1 MMREPWFWRS
11 DTIAAKVVSAS
22 LSPAGYLYDL
32 GQQIRWRITRP
43 ARANVPVICIG
54 NATLGGVGKTPFAIM
69 LCNSLSEEGLC
80 CAFLTRGYGGSEP
93 GPLRVNA
100 DKHTH
105 EQVGDEALLLARHG
119 ATWVSRDRIA
129 GAKAA
134 AQEGTDVIIMD
145 DGFQNPTIEKT
156 FSVLLIDAEDPS
168 GNGHV
173 FPAGPLREPVMRA
186 QQRADVTVVIGP
198 EEAGAQSAASRHNA
212 AFAAWLTP
220 PETVPPQKVV
230 AFSGIGRPE
239 KFFTL
244 LRREGFDIANAISFP
259 DHHPFTPANLTA
271 LTKSAKRAN
280 AALITTQKDHIRLP
294 ADMRDRVL
302 TYPVRMMLNQPAA
315 FKALVKSAID
325 RGGGAA

>member
-11 DTIAAKVVSAS
+11 DTIAAKVISAV
-22 LSPAGYLYDL
+22 LSPAGYVYDL
-32 GQQIRWRITRP
+32 GQHIRWRITRP
-43 ARANVPVICIG
+43 ARADIPVICIG

-69 LCNSLSEEGLC
+69 LCDLLSEEGLN
-80 CAFLTRGYGGSEP
+80 CAFLTRGYGGGEP
-93 GPLRVNA
+93 GPLRVDV
-100 DKHTH
+100 DKHSH

-119 ATWVSRDRIA
+119 ATWVSRDRVA

-134 AQEGTDVIIMD
+134 AKDGTDVIIMD

-156 FSVLLIDAEDPS
+156 FSVLLLDAEEPS

-198 EEAGAQSAASRHNA
+198 DEASAQEAASRHSA
-212 AFAAWLTP
+212 AFAAWLAPT
-220 PETVPPQKVV
+220 ETLPPQKVI

-244 LRREGFDIANAISFP
+244 LRREGLDVANAISFP
-259 DHHPFTPANLTA
+259 DHHPFTPANLSA
-271 LTKSAKRAN
+271 LLKPAESAN
-280 AALITTQKDHIRLP
+280 AALITTEKDHVRLP
-294 ADMRDRVL
+294 ADMRERVL
-302 TYPVRMMLNQPAA
+302 SYPVRMMLNQPAA
-315 FKALVKSAID
+315 FKALLRSAID
-325 RGGGAA
+325 RTGGAA